1 MSGFNNFQEDH
12 YQDRFQAGVL
22 GFFDRM
28 ISGVNS
34 KNKNSIIIGLVAVVA
49 VVYFAVSQAS
59 ASGTSSAEHEALG
72 KAIALGQQGKVKE
85 QAAELDLITA
95 NTSFQ
100 ATTQMKALLLRA
112 DIHYKQGEYSQAL
125 DVYTKAQKVGVNH
138 PIMSAAADNGVST
151 SLIQLKKYP
160 EAKAALE
167 SYVAKYAKR
176 PTDKS
181 ARLANNS
188 AEDAIP
194 FVPAALFKLA
204 LVNVE
209 LKDTAAAKEQCE
221 RILKVYPESNEARFA
236 LQLRET
242 L

>member
-1 MSGFNNFQEDH
+1 
-12 YQDRFQAGVL
+12 
-22 GFFDRM
+22 
-28 ISGVNS
+28 
-34 KNKNSIIIGLVAVVA
+34 
-49 VVYFAVSQAS
+49 
-59 ASGTSSAEHEALG
+59 
-72 KAIALGQQGKVKE
+72 
-85 QAAELDLITA
+85 
-95 NTSFQ
+95 
-100 ATTQMKALLLRA
+100 MKALLLRA
-112 DIHYKQGEYSQAL
+112 DIHYKQGEYQQAL
-125 DVYTKAQKVGVNH
+125 DVYTKAQQTGVNH

-167 SYVAKYAKR
+167 SYVSKYAKR

-181 ARLANNS
+181 ARLASN
-188 AEDAIP
+188 APEDAIP

-209 LKDTAAAKEQCE
+209 LKDTASAKEQCD